1 MAETSQR
8 LGGGHMESTT
18 GASSSDSATLNARID
33 KMHGGDRI
41 GALAFV
47 VVLWIVVLFVL
58 ARIWSNVSDARIAAI
73 LIISGGMVLIFNTA
87 SIVAMLR
94 HYAGDK
100 HFIYGLDLKHL
111 DEMRRQK
118 RI

>member
-1 MAETSQR
+1 MA
-8 LGGGHMESTT
+8 STNL
-18 GASSSDSATLNARID
+18 ASSDDSAALNARID

-47 VVLWIVVLFVL
+47 AALWLTVLFTLVS
-58 ARIWSNVSDARIAAI
+58 IWSNVSNTGIAII

-94 HYAGDK
+94 HYTSDK
-100 HFIYGLDLKHL
+100 HFIYGLDIKHL

>member
-1 MAETSQR
+1 MAERSSC
-8 LGGGHMESTT
+8 GGSSGHV
-18 GASSSDSATLNARID
+18 GDLDARID
-33 KMHGGDRI
+33 KMHRRDRL

-47 VVLWIVVLFVL
+47 VSLWVVILFVL
-58 ARIWSNVSDARIAAI
+58 VSIWPNVTNSGIATI
-73 LIISGGMVLIFNTA
+73 LIVAGGMLLLFNTA
-87 SIVAMLR
+87 SIIAMLR
-94 HYAGDK
+94 HYASDK

>member
-1 MAETSQR
+1 M
-8 LGGGHMESTT
+8 
-18 GASSSDSATLNARID
+18 DSVSHDPRID
-33 KMHGGDRI
+33 KMHGLDRI

-47 VVLWIVVLFVL
+47 IVLWVTILFTIIS
-58 ARIWSNVSDARIAAI
+58 IWSNVQNGGIRV
-73 LIISGGMVLIFNTA
+73 LLLVSGALVLLFNTA

-94 HYAGDK
+94 HYTSDK

-111 DEMRRQK
+111 DEMRRAK

>member
-1 MAETSQR
+1 MA
-8 LGGGHMESTT
+8 STNL
-18 GASSSDSATLNARID
+18 ASSDDSATLNARID

-47 VVLWIVVLFVL
+47 IALWLTILFTLVS
-58 ARIWSNVSDARIAAI
+58 IWSNVSNTGIATI
-73 LIISGGMVLIFNTA
+73 LIVSGGMVLIFNTA

-94 HYAGDK
+94 HYTSDK
-100 HFIYGLDLKHL
+100 HFIYGLDIKHL

>member
-1 MAETSQR
+1 MA
-8 LGGGHMESTT
+8 STNL
-18 GASSSDSATLNARID
+18 ASSDDSATLNARID

-47 VVLWIVVLFVL
+47 IALWVVVLFVL
-58 ARIWSNVSDARIAAI
+58 VSIWSNVSDSRIGTI
-73 LIISGGMVLIFNTA
+73 LVISGGMVLIFNTA

-94 HYAGDK
+94 HYASDK
-100 HFIYGLDLKHL
+100 HFIYGLDIKHL
-111 DEMRRQK
+111 DEMRQQK

>member
-1 MAETSQR
+1 MA
-8 LGGGHMESTT
+8 STNL
-18 GASSSDSATLNARID
+18 ASSEDHATLHARID
-33 KMHGGDRI
+33 KMHSGDRM

-58 ARIWSNVSDARIAAI
+58 ASIWSNVSDSSIAAV
-73 LIISGGMVLIFNTA
+73 LIVSGGMVLIFNTA

-94 HYAGDK
+94 HYTGDK
-100 HFIYGLDLKHL
+100 HFIYGLDIKHL
-111 DEMRRQK
+111 DEMRKQK

>member
-1 MAETSQR
+1 MGETMA
-8 LGGGHMESTT
+8 
-18 GASSSDSATLNARID
+18 ASDLEQRID
-33 KMHGGDRI
+33 AMHGRDRM

-47 VVLWIVVLFVL
+47 IALWVVILFVMFS
-58 ARIWSNVSDARIAAI
+58 IWSNVTNGGIKTI
-73 LIISGGMVLIFNTA
+73 LIIAGGLVLLFNTA

-94 HYAGDK
+94 HYASDK
-100 HFIYGLDLKHL
+100 AFIYGLDLKHL

>member
-1 MAETSQR
+1 MASVT
-8 LGGGHMESTT
+8 H
-18 GASSSDSATLNARID
+18 DPRID
-33 KMHGGDRI
+33 KMHGQDRI

-47 VVLWIVVLFVL
+47 VVLWVVILFVL
-58 ARIWSNVSDARIAAI
+58 ITIWPYVTNGTIRII
-73 LIISGGMVLIFNTA
+73 LLISGGLVLLFNTA
-87 SIVAMLR
+87 SIVAMLT

-118 RI
+118 RM

>member
-1 MAETSQR
+1 MVERSE
-8 LGGGHMESTT
+8 GE
-18 GASSSDSATLNARID
+18 RID
-33 KMHGGDRI
+33 RMHGRDRL

-47 VVLWIVVLFVL
+47 VALWVVLIFVIVS
-58 ARIWSNVSDARIAAI
+58 IWRYIADPGIATI
-73 LIISGGMVLIFNTA
+73 LLIAGGLVLLFNTA
-87 SIVAMLR
+87 SIAAMLR
-94 HYAGDK
+94 HYSHDK

>member
-1 MAETSQR
+1 M
-8 LGGGHMESTT
+8 
-18 GASSSDSATLNARID
+18 DSGTHDPRIE
-33 KMHGGDRI
+33 KMHGLDRI

-47 VVLWIVVLFVL
+47 IVLWVTILFTIIS
-58 ARIWSNVSDARIAAI
+58 IWSNVENGGIRA
-73 LIISGGMVLIFNTA
+73 LLLISGALVLLFNTA

-94 HYAGDK
+94 HYTNDK

-111 DEMRRQK
+111 DEMRRAK